1 MKRILEACASDFRQ
15 MSPAE
20 LLQAIRFGEGRTLVA
35 ETVCVAP
42 PLVDGLTNAELAAVF
57 GADLVLLNAYD
68 VQNPSITGLAPA
80 TTPPWLVGGSLG
92 PEGSEGVSGSG
103 LLGGLAGLL
112 KSMSGWGRTAAE
124 IKQLIGRPVG
134 INLEPSDSP
143 TVTLGRRA
151 TAANAEAAAGQGVDF
166 VVITGNPNTGVT
178 NQAIVG
184 ALQAIKKS
192 VGGRLFLVAGK
203 MHGAGVADEGGALLV
218 DEKALEEF
226 VAAGADVIL
235 VPAPGTVPGMTV
247 EAVRAMVSRAHRL
260 GALAMT
266 AIGTS
271 QEGADE
277 ETIRRIAIDCK
288 STGADI
294 HHIGDAGFCGMAVPE
309 NILTYSI
316 AIKGRRHTYRRMG
329 LSPLR

>member
-20 LLQAIRFGEGRTLVA
+20 LLQAIRLGEGRTLVA
-35 ETVCVAP
+35 ETVCIAP
-42 PLVDGLTNAELAAVF
+42 PLVDGLTNAELAAAF

-68 VQNPSITGLAPA
+68 VQNPLITGLVPA
-80 TTPPWLVGGSLG
+80 TPA
-92 PEGSEGVSGSG
+92 E
-103 LLGGLAGLL
+103 L
-112 KSMSGWGRTAAE
+112 KR
-124 IKQLIGRPVG
+124 LIGRPVG

-143 TVTLGRRA
+143 SVTPGRRA

-178 NQAIVG
+178 NQAIAG
-184 ALQAIKKS
+184 ALRAIKNR
-192 VGGRLFLVAGK
+192 VGGRLFLAAGK
-203 MHGAGVADEGGALLV
+203 MHGAGVVDEPGALLV
-218 DEKALEEF
+218 DEKTLEEF
-226 VAAGADVIL
+226 VTAGADVIL

-247 EAVRAMVSRAHRL
+247 EVARAMVSRAHRL

-277 ETIRRIAIDCK
+277 GTIRRIAIDSK

-294 HHIGDAGFCGMAVPE
+294 HHIGDAGFSGVAVPE
-309 NILTYSI
+309 NILAYSI

>member
-1 MKRILEACASDFRQ
+1 MKRILEAGASDFRQ
-15 MSPAE
+15 MSPNQ
-20 LLQAIRFGEGRTLVA
+20 LLEAIRLGEGRALMA
-35 ETVCVAP
+35 EMVCIAP
-42 PLVDGLTNAELAAVF
+42 PLVDGLTNAELVAAF

-68 VQNPSITGLAPA
+68 VQNPSITGLAGPLEPA
-80 TTPPWLVGGSLG
+80 
-92 PEGSEGVSGSG
+92 
-103 LLGGLAGLL
+103 
-112 KSMSGWGRTAAE
+112 SGWGWTAGE
-124 IKQLIGRPVG
+124 IKRLIGRPVG

-143 TVTLGRRA
+143 SVTPGRRA

-166 VVITGNPNTGVT
+166 VVITGNPKTGVT
-178 NQAIVG
+178 NQAIAE
-184 ALQAIKKS
+184 ALGDIKKG

-203 MHGAGVADEGGALLV
+203 MHGAGVVAEGGAFLV
-218 DEKALEEF
+218 DEKALEDF

-247 EAVRAMVSRAHRL
+247 DAVRDMIACIHRL

-271 QEGADE
+271 QEGADQ
-277 ETIRRIAIDCK
+277 ETIRRIAIDSK
-288 STGADI
+288 AAGADI
-294 HHIGDAGFCGMAVPE
+294 HHIGDAGFCGVAVPE
-309 NILTYSI
+309 NIMAYSI